1 VRAPLPNDPVLLFG
15 NGFGK
20 TNPSRPT
27 SDIVASPAPL
37 EGAASLKMTVGG
49 AAARVDFAG
58 LVSSGLQQFNIVV
71 PQVAP
76 GEQPLVG
83 ELNGSRSQENL
94 FLCIGG
100 PQAQLGVNVASL
112 TFTGAASSSPAPQSV
127 EVTSVG
133 GPIGFVARATTATGG
148 DWLSVE
154 PWGLT
159 PQSVRVTVKPTGLAA
174 GAYNGTMTISSC
186 ASPQP
191 QPVTVRL
198 TVQ

>member
-1 VRAPLPNDPVLLFG
+1 
-15 NGFGK
+15 
-20 TNPSRPT
+20 
-27 SDIVASPAPL
+27 
-37 EGAASLKMTVGG
+37 MTVGG
-49 AAARVDFAG
+49 SPARVDFAG

-83 ELNGSRSQENL
+83 ELNGAKSQDNL
-94 FLCIGG
+94 FLCVGG
-100 PQAQLGVNVASL
+100 PQSQLAVNVSTL
-112 TFTGAASSSPAPQSV
+112 TFSGAASSTPAPQSI

-133 GPIGFVARATTATGG
+133 GAIGFVARATTVTGG

-159 PQSVRVTVKPTGLAA
+159 PQAIRVTVRPTGLAA
-174 GAYNGTMTISSC
+174 GTYTGTVTISSC
-186 ASPQP
+186 ASAQP